1 MQQFKGIKTI
11 QETEEF
17 CHDSTLLTKMF
28 QILLKEFNLSHINS
42 ILSKS
47 KLKGLEGKFIFQ
59 KLFLLRFIDFKN
71 ISQLMASGYSKEL
84 NHKKDVFYDFMKNT
98 NIDWRKIVYLFSLQC
113 LRISSK
119 KGDSK
124 ESKSPKCLIVDD
136 SLLEKSGKKTEFIG
150 KVFDHC
156 SHAYSL
162 GIKVLTVG
170 FWDGKSFVPVDF
182 SIHNEQGKNKKR
194 GLRDKDLS
202 VQFSKERVT
211 TSPGYLRTVEI
222 GIDKI
227 ENAILMI
234 TNAVKKGFN
243 AEYVLADSWFIS
255 EKFLQKLNEIKGGKN
270 GRLDIIGIMKS
281 NRILKIGTK
290 TTNSRNVPE
299 LYQKNIKFSQK
310 YKCYYI
316 GLKVDYKGIVL
327 NAFWVKMKGQN
338 TWTMLV
344 TTDKKL
350 SFSTTMEYY
359 QIRWAIEVFFKE
371 CKQNLGFNSCQS
383 TDFDAQIASISIC
396 FMNYTI
402 LSLKKRFS
410 SYETLG
416 GLFRETK
423 EVLLELTLVEKIKV
437 FLIEIY
443 IEFFADLGVDW
454 EIFMTKIIKNKH
466 SFLQSVKNSFDCL
479 FSMKTEAT

>member
-1 MQQFKGIKTI
+1 M
-11 QETEEF
+11 
-17 CHDSTLLTKMF
+17 
-28 QILLKEFNLSHINS
+28 
-42 ILSKS
+42 
-47 KLKGLEGKFIFQ
+47 
-59 KLFLLRFIDFKN
+59 
-71 ISQLMASGYSKEL
+71 
-84 NHKKDVFYDFMKNT
+84 
-98 NIDWRKIVYLFSLQC
+98 
-113 LRISSK
+113 
-119 KGDSK
+119 
-124 ESKSPKCLIVDD
+124 
-136 SLLEKSGKKTEFIG
+136 
-150 KVFDHC
+150 
-156 SHAYSL
+156 
-162 GIKVLTVG
+162 
-170 FWDGKSFVPVDF
+170 
-182 SIHNEQGKNKKR
+182 
-194 GLRDKDLS
+194 
-202 VQFSKERVT
+202 
-211 TSPGYLRTVEI
+211 
-222 GIDKI
+222 
-227 ENAILMI
+227 
-234 TNAVKKGFN
+234 
-243 AEYVLADSWFIS
+243 
-255 EKFLQKLNEIKGGKN
+255 
-270 GRLDIIGIMKS
+270 
-281 NRILKIGTK
+281 
-290 TTNSRNVPE
+290 PE

-443 IEFFADLGVDW
+443 IEIFADLGVDW
-454 EIFMTKIIKNKH
+454 EIFMTKIIKNEH